1 VTALRAKVIG
11 GLRRLGWWLKR
22 DRTAAVAFAVIVVL
36 TLASLLAPWLSPH
49 PAQGR
54 GTPDVVNRF
63 AAPSADFPLG
73 TDDLGRDILS
83 RMLYGGRVSLL
94 IGVAVVVV
102 AAGIGVPLGAIAGYV
117 GGRLDEL
124 IMRITDIFLSFPPL
138 LLAIAVAAA
147 LGPSLR
153 NAILAIAVSWWPW
166 YTRIARGQ
174 ASSLRQRHF
183 VDAARAI
190 GVRGPTIVRR
200 HIMPNLMTPVLVQAT
215 LDVGAAIL
223 TGAALSFIGL
233 GVQAPMTDWGLM
245 ASDGRVYF
253 MVQWWYALF
262 PGLAIFIT
270 VMAFNLL
277 GDSVRDLID
286 PRLGRPT
293 VLTPT
298 APIAREE
305 PA

>member
-1 VTALRAKVIG
+1 MRTRVTSGLWRLR
-11 GLRRLGWWLKR
+11 WWLKR
-22 DRTAAVAFAVIVVL
+22 DRAAAVAFAIIVLL
-36 TLASLLAPWLSPH
+36 TLSALLAPWLSPH

-54 GTPDVVNRF
+54 GTPDVANRF
-63 AAPSADFPLG
+63 APPSAEFPLG
-73 TDDLGRDILS
+73 TDDLGRDVLS

-94 IGVAVVVV
+94 IGVAVVVI
-102 AAGIGVPLGAIAGYV
+102 AAGIGVPLGAVAGYV

-174 ASSLRQRHF
+174 SSSLRQRHF
-183 VDAARAI
+183 VDAARVI

-200 HIMPNLMTPVLVQAT
+200 HIIPNLMTPVLVQAT

-233 GVQAPMTDWGLM
+233 GVQSPMTDWGLM
-245 ASDGRVYF
+245 VSHGRLYF

-293 VLTPT
+293 VFTPT
-298 APIAREE
+298 AASAGEQ